1 MLPSLYGVLTTGPI
15 LFKFKHNLYFRP
27 EYRSKVVLKNIK
39 STSALT
45 KALFFQKVQICTLQ
59 KPGPN
64 FKIGVQTITLKIK
77 NKIHTSM
84 QGLRLGVRKTSDT
97 YHLTDFNK

>member
-1 MLPSLYGVLTTGPI
+1 MLSSLYGASVNTYYVTTGPI

-27 EYRSKVVLKNIK
+27 EYRSKVILKNIK
-39 STSALT
+39 STSALA
-45 KALFFQKVQICTLQ
+45 KALFFRKVQICTLQ

-77 NKIHTSM
+77 NKIHRYR
-84 QGLRLGVRKTSDT
+84 GCGWAFER
-97 YHLTDFNK
+97 HLIGTT